1 MDLSDYEGAAYLD
14 YDYDYDYGYDYLDYI
29 YGGVT
34 VMVVLMMLMTAQ
46 ENDLCV
52 RDRLQSLPFPPC

>member
-14 YDYDYDYGYDYLDYI
+14 YDFGYFDHI